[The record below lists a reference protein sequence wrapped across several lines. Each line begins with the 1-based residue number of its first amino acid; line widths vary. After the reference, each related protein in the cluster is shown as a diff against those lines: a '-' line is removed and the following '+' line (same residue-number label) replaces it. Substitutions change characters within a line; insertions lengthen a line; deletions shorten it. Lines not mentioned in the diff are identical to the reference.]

1 MRINLFSR
9 AAIFTLLL
17 CGPALADTVTLKNG
31 DRVSGKI
38 VRADGKTLVIKTEFA
53 GLVTLDFT
61 AVTQITSDEALNL
74 MLNDGQKVVGKLAA
88 AGDNRV
94 EVETADT
101 GRVALAKESITLLR
115 SKEEEAA
122 YQAELARLRNPGL
135 MDLWAGSADFGLAL
149 TGGNAKTST
158 FTMGVG
164 AARVTPRDK
173 ISIYGA
179 ALRASNST
187 SGTSISTA
195 NAARGGVRYDV
206 NLSNR
211 TFGFGFADFDFDE
224 FQLIDFRGVF
234 GGGLGYHAI
243 KNERAVL
250 DLFAGGAYN
259 KTYFGADKPRNRP
272 AFNTDSAEILF
283 GEELVYKMSGRTSL
297 SQRAVFFP
305 NLSDRGEY
313 RFNFDTTATTA
324 LTKYL
329 SWQITFSDRYLSNP
343 AFGRKSNDT
352 LLTTGI
358 RVNFGAK

>member
-1 MRINLFSR
+1 MNTRLFLLM
-9 AAIFTLLL
+9 AILCLL
-17 CGPALADTVTLKNG
+17 CGAALADTVTLKNG
-31 DRVSGKI
+31 DRLSGKI
-38 VRADGKTLVIKTEFA
+38 VKADGKTLTIKTEFA
-53 GLVTLDFT
+53 GVVTLDFAAIT
-61 AVTQITSDEALNL
+61 AITSDEPLNL
-74 MLNDGQKVVGKLAA
+74 TLRDGQKVIGRLAA
-88 AGDNRV
+88 AGDDKI

-101 GRVALAKESITLLR
+101 GKVTLARETIATVR

-149 TGGNAKTST
+149 AGGNAKTST
-158 FTMGVG
+158 FTMGIG

-173 ISIYGA
+173 ISIYAA

-187 SGTSISTA
+187 SGTKLTTA

-206 NLSNR
+206 NLSGR
-211 TFGFGFADFDFDE
+211 WFAFGSADFDFDE
-224 FQLIDFRGVF
+224 FQLIDFRSVF
-234 GGGLGYHAI
+234 GGGGGYHAI
-243 KNERAVL
+243 KNERTVL

-259 KTYFGADKPRNRP
+259 KTYFGADQKNNRA
-272 AFNTDSAEILF
+272 AFNTNSAEVLF
-283 GEELVYKMSGRTSL
+283 GEELAYKLSGRTSL
-297 SQRAVFFP
+297 TQRAVLFP
-305 NLSDRGEY
+305 NLSQTGEY
-313 RFNFDTTATTA
+313 RFNFDTTAATA

-358 RVNFGAK
+358 QVNFGAK

>member
-1 MRINLFSR
+1 MTTRLF
-9 AAIFTLLL
+9 LLL
-17 CGPALADTVTLKNG
+17 AVLCLLCSPVLADIVTLKNG
-31 DRVSGKI
+31 DRLSGKI
-38 VRADGKTLVIKTEFA
+38 VKADGKTLIIKTEFA
-53 GLVTLDFT
+53 GIVTLDLA
-61 AVTQITSDEALNL
+61 AVTAITSDEPLNL
-74 MLNDGQKVVGKLAA
+74 TLRDGQKVIGRLAA
-88 AGDNRV
+88 AGDNKI

-101 GRVALAKESITLLR
+101 GKVALAREAIATVR
-115 SKEEEAA
+115 SKDEEAA

-149 TGGNAKTST
+149 TSGNAKTST
-158 FTMGVG
+158 FTLGVG

-173 ISIYGA
+173 ISIYAA

-187 SGTSISTA
+187 SGMPLTTA

-211 TFGFGFADFDFDE
+211 LFAFGFADFDFDE

-234 GGGLGYHAI
+234 GGGGGYHAV

-259 KTYFGADKPRNRP
+259 KTYFGADRKNNRA
-272 AFNTDSAEILF
+272 AFNTDSAEVLF
-283 GEELVYKMSGRTSL
+283 GEELAYKLSGRTSL
-297 SQRAVFFP
+297 AQRAVLFP
-305 NLSDRGEY
+305 NLSQTGEY
-313 RFNFDTTATTA
+313 RFTFDTTATTA

-329 SWQITFSDRYLSNP
+329 SWQLTFSDRYLSNP
-343 AFGRKSNDT
+343 AFGRKGNDT